1 MYQLYRKVGKSAV
14 FISKISKLVLRS
26 LFKKPATLM
35 YPVIPREW
43 QERTRGHI
51 GIIEEDC
58 ILCGICSKK
67 CPTNCITVDRT
78 KRKWIIERMQCI
90 QCGCCVDV
98 CPKKCLTMEK
108 SYTSPETFKIVDTF
122 DIPQPASNEV
132 PAPKVET
139 VVEA

>member
-1 MYQLYRKVGKSAV
+1 
-14 FISKISKLVLRS
+14 
-26 LFKKPATLM
+26 M

>member
-1 MYQLYRKVGKSAV
+1 MYQLYRKVGESTV
-14 FISKISKLVLRS
+14 LVSKISKLVLRS

-51 GIIEEDC
+51 GIAEEDC

-90 QCGCCVDV
+90 QCGCCTDV
-98 CPKKCLTMEK
+98 CPKKCLTMEQA
-108 SYTSPETFKIVDTF
+108 YTTPETFKVIDTF
-122 DIPQPASNEV
+122 DIPQPAPKDV
-132 PAPKVET
+132 PVQKAET
-139 VVEA
+139 LVEA